1 MYMVVKTKTSPTLH
15 VYNRNIYY
23 PVWQSESITEKVEIN
38 EGFLS
43 SSLHHITSYPTIPHL
58 PYKYKFLKKLFTA

>member
-1 MYMVVKTKTSPTLH
+1 MVVKTKTSPTLH

-38 EGFLS
+38 EGFFVLLLTPRFPTCRINIS
-43 SSLHHITSYPTIPHL
+43 S
-58 PYKYKFLKKLFTA
+58 